1 MRKHGLHASNNNNMQ
16 NMHHG
21 LLLQGPQLNYSH
33 SWSRACNF
41 GLLPNFFYE
50 YNQSSNPLTPLL

>member
-1 MRKHGLHASNNNNMQ
+1 MIQASNNNMQ

-21 LLLQGPQLNYSH
+21 MLLQGPQLNYSH

-41 GLLPNFFYE
+41 GLLPNFFNGYRVCLDRTYFAE
-50 YNQSSNPLTPLL
+50 TEN

>member
-1 MRKHGLHASNNNNMQ
+1 MQ

-41 GLLPNFFYE
+41 GLIPNFFYE